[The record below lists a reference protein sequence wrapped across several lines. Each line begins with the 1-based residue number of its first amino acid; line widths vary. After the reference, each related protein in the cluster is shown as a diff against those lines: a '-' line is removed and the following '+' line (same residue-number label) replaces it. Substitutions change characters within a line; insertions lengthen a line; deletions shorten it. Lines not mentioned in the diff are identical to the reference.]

1 MRMDRVAPIT
11 VIGGANIDISAKYSA
26 AVTAAGDSKH
36 GQILTSAGGVA
47 RNIAENLARLGSAVQ
62 LITGL
67 GDDEFSASVRAS
79 LKLPRLD
86 LSACYAPPNTPSD
99 SYLSLYDMKGELVS
113 AVNQMR
119 LVNKLT
125 PSYLKRFETQITG
138 ANLIIA
144 DCNLPPDTI
153 YWLAVLPDRPTLF
166 FDGVSMEKIT
176 RLQSC
181 LDRID
186 GLKCNR
192 PEAAALLNCSVHATP
207 DQLVAELHQRGV
219 DVVLLSL
226 GSEGVQLGR
235 SGQQDHFPLLK
246 PPQTIASVAG
256 AGDALLAG
264 FLHGHRIGASDEA
277 AMDFGLRAAQL
288 SLTCT
293 GAVHP
298 AISSLCE
305 KNQEQFSLW
314 PHFSP

>member
-1 MRMDRVAPIT
+1 MDRVDPIT
-11 VIGGANIDISAKYSA
+11 VIGGANIDISAKYSSAVA
-26 AVTAAGDSKH
+26 AARDSNQ
-36 GQILTSAGGVA
+36 GQISTSAGGVA

-67 GDDEFSASVRAS
+67 GDDAFSVSLRAS
-79 LKLPRLD
+79 LNLPLLD
-86 LSACYAPPNTPSD
+86 SSACYAQPNTPSD
-99 SYLSLYDMKGELVS
+99 SYLSLYDKKGELVS

-125 PSYLKRFETQITG
+125 PSYLQRFETQITG
-138 ANLIIA
+138 ATMITA

-153 YWLAVLPDRPTLF
+153 HWLAVLPDRPTLF

-192 PEAAALLNCSVHATP
+192 LEAAALLNCSVRATP
-207 DQLVAELHQRGV
+207 YQLVANLHQRGV

-235 SGQQDHFPLLK
+235 AGQQLHFPLLE
-246 PPQTIASVAG
+246 PPKTIASVAG

-264 FLHGHRIGASDEA
+264 FLHSHLNGTSDEA
-277 AMDFGLRAAQL
+277 AMHFGLRAAQL

-293 GAVHP
+293 DAVHP
-298 AISSLCE
+298 NIASLFE
-305 KNQEQFSLW
+305 EQTGAF
-314 PHFSP
+314 

>member
-1 MRMDRVAPIT
+1 MDRVAPIT
-11 VIGGANIDISAKYSA
+11 VIGGANIDISAKYSS
-26 AVTAAGDSKH
+26 AVAAAGDSNQ
-36 GQILTSAGGVA
+36 GQISTSAGGVA

-67 GDDEFSASVRAS
+67 GDDGFSVSVRAS
-79 LKLPRLD
+79 LNLPLLD

-125 PSYLKRFETQITG
+125 PSYLQRFETQIAG
-138 ANLIIA
+138 ATLIIA

-153 YWLAVLPDRPTLF
+153 YWLATLPNRPTLF

-192 PEAAALLNCSVHATP
+192 LEAAALLNCSVRATP
-207 DQLVAELHQRGV
+207 DQLVADLHQRGV
-219 DVVLLSL
+219 DIVLLSL

-235 SGQQDHFPLLK
+235 AGQQLHFPLLE

-264 FLHGHRIGASDEA
+264 FLHSHLNGASDEA
-277 AMDFGLRAAQL
+277 AMHFGLRAAQL

-293 GAVHP
+293 DAVHP
-298 AISSLCE
+298 GIASLCE
-305 KNQEQFSLW
+305 EQTGAF
-314 PHFSP
+314 

>member
-1 MRMDRVAPIT
+1 MDKVAPIT
-11 VIGGANIDISAKYSA
+11 VIGGANIDISAKYSS
-26 AVTAAGDSKH
+26 AVADAGDSNQ
-36 GQILTSAGGVA
+36 GQISTSAGGVA

-67 GDDEFSASVRAS
+67 GDDWFSVSVRAS
-79 LKLPRLD
+79 LNLPLLD
-86 LSACYAPPNTPSD
+86 LSACYAPPNTSSD
-99 SYLSLYDMKGELVS
+99 SYLSLYDVKGELVS

-125 PSYLKRFETQITG
+125 PSYLQRFETQITC

-176 RLQSC
+176 RLESC

-192 PEAAALLNCSVHATP
+192 LEAAALLNCSVSATP
-207 DQLVAELHQRGV
+207 DQIVADLHQRGV
-219 DVVLLSL
+219 DIVLLTL

-235 SGQQDHFPLLK
+235 AGQQLHFPPLE

-264 FLHGHRIGASDEA
+264 FLHSHCNGASDET
-277 AMDFGLRAAQL
+277 AMHFGLRAAQL

-293 GAVHP
+293 NAVHP
-298 AISSLCE
+298 GIASLCE
-305 KNQEQFSLW
+305 EQTGAF
-314 PHFSP
+314 

>member
-1 MRMDRVAPIT
+1 MDRAASIT
-11 VIGGANIDISAKYSA
+11 VIGGANIDISAKYISPA
-26 AVTAAGDSKH
+26 TTTGDSH
-36 GQILTSAGGVA
+36 QGQISTSAGGVA

-67 GDDEFSASVRAS
+67 GDDELSAPVRAS
-79 LKLPRLD
+79 LNLPLLD

-113 AVNQMR
+113 AINQMR

-125 PSYLKRFETQITG
+125 PSYLQRFKTQITG

-144 DCNLPPDTI
+144 DCNLPTDTI
-153 YWLAVLPDRPTLF
+153 YWLAALPDRPTLF

-192 PEAAALLNCSVHATP
+192 LEAAALLNCSVRATP
-207 DQLVAELHQRGV
+207 DQLVANLLQRGV
-219 DVVLLSL
+219 DIVLLSL

-235 SGQQDHFPLLK
+235 SGQQLHFPLLE

-264 FLHGHRIGASDEA
+264 FLHSHFNGASDEA
-277 AMDFGLRAAQL
+277 AMHFGLRAAQL
-288 SLTCT
+288 TLTCT
-293 GAVHP
+293 DAVHP
-298 AISSLCE
+298 GIASLCE
-305 KNQEQFSLW
+305 EQTGAF
-314 PHFSP
+314 

>member
-1 MRMDRVAPIT
+1 MDRAASIT
-11 VIGGANIDISAKYSA
+11 VIGGANIDISAKYISPA
-26 AVTAAGDSKH
+26 TAAGDSH
-36 GQILTSAGGVA
+36 QGQISTSAGGVA

-67 GDDEFSASVRAS
+67 GDDGFSAYVRAS
-79 LKLPRLD
+79 LNLPLLD
-86 LSACYAPPNTPSD
+86 LLACYAPINTPSD
-99 SYLSLYDMKGELVS
+99 SYLSLYDMTGELVS
-113 AVNQMR
+113 AVNQMQ

-125 PSYLKRFETQITG
+125 PSYLQPFKTQITSS
-138 ANLIIA
+138 ALIIA

-153 YWLAVLPDRPTLF
+153 YWLAGLPDRPKLF
-166 FDGVSMEKIT
+166 FDGVSMKKIT

-192 PEAAALLNCSVHATP
+192 LEAAALLNCSVRSTP
-207 DQLVAELHQRGV
+207 DQLVADLHQRGV
-219 DVVLLSL
+219 DIVLLSL

-235 SGQQDHFPLLK
+235 AGQQLHFPLLQ

-264 FLHGHRIGASDEA
+264 FLHSHFNGAGDEA
-277 AMDFGLRAAQL
+277 AMHFGLRAAQL

-293 GAVHP
+293 DAVHP
-298 AISSLCE
+298 GIASLY
-305 KNQEQFSLW
+305 KKQTGAF
-314 PHFSP
+314 

>member
-1 MRMDRVAPIT
+1 MDRVDPIT
-11 VIGGANIDISAKYSA
+11 VIGGANIDISAKYSSAVA
-26 AVTAAGDSKH
+26 AARDSNQ
-36 GQILTSAGGVA
+36 GQISTSAGGVA

-67 GDDEFSASVRAS
+67 GDDAFSVSLRAS
-79 LKLPRLD
+79 LNLPLLD
-86 LSACYAPPNTPSD
+86 SSACYAQPNTPSD
-99 SYLSLYDMKGELVS
+99 SYLSLYDKKGELVS

-125 PSYLKRFETQITG
+125 PSYLQRFETQITG
-138 ANLIIA
+138 ATMITA

-153 YWLAVLPDRPTLF
+153 HWLAVLPDRPTLF

-186 GLKCNR
+186 GLKCNQL
-192 PEAAALLNCSVHATP
+192 EAAALLNCSVRATP
-207 DQLVAELHQRGV
+207 DQLVANLHQRGV

-235 SGQQDHFPLLK
+235 AGQQLHFPLLE
-246 PPQTIASVAG
+246 PPKTIASVAG

-264 FLHGHRIGASDEA
+264 FLHSHLNGTSDEA
-277 AMDFGLRAAQL
+277 AMHFGLRAAQL

-293 GAVHP
+293 DAVHP
-298 AISSLCE
+298 NIASLFE
-305 KNQEQFSLW
+305 EQTGAF
-314 PHFSP
+314 

>member
-1 MRMDRVAPIT
+1 MDRDAPIT
-11 VIGGANIDISAKYSA
+11 VIGGANIDISAKYSSA
-26 AVTAAGDSKH
+26 GAAAGDSNQ
-36 GQILTSAGGVA
+36 GQISTSAGGVA

-67 GDDEFSASVRAS
+67 GDDGFSVSVRAS
-79 LKLPRLD
+79 LNLPLLD

-99 SYLSLYDMKGELVS
+99 SYLSLYDLKGELVS

-125 PSYLKRFETQITG
+125 PSYLQRFETQITG
-138 ANLIIA
+138 ATLLIA

-153 YWLAVLPDRPTLF
+153 HWLAVLPDRPTLF
-166 FDGVSMEKIT
+166 FDGVSVEKVT

-192 PEAAALLNCSVHATP
+192 LEAAALLNCSVRATP
-207 DQLVAELHQRGV
+207 DQLVAKLHQRGV
-219 DVVLLSL
+219 DIVLLSL

-235 SGQQDHFPLLK
+235 AGQQLHFPLLE

-264 FLHGHRIGASDEA
+264 FLHSHYNGASDET
-277 AMDFGLRAAQL
+277 AMNFGLRAAQ
-288 SLTCT
+288 
-293 GAVHP
+293 
-298 AISSLCE
+298 
-305 KNQEQFSLW
+305 
-314 PHFSP
+314 

>member
-1 MRMDRVAPIT
+1 MDRVDPIT
-11 VIGGANIDISAKYSA
+11 VIGGANIDISAKYSSAVA
-26 AVTAAGDSKH
+26 AARDSNQ
-36 GQILTSAGGVA
+36 GQISTSAGGVA

-67 GDDEFSASVRAS
+67 GDDAFSVSLRAS
-79 LKLPRLD
+79 LNLPLLD
-86 LSACYAPPNTPSD
+86 SSACYAQPNTPSD
-99 SYLSLYDMKGELVS
+99 SYLSLYDKKGELVS

-125 PSYLKRFETQITG
+125 PSYLQRFETQITG
-138 ANLIIA
+138 ATMITA

-153 YWLAVLPDRPTLF
+153 HWLAVLPDRPTLF

-192 PEAAALLNCSVHATP
+192 LEAAALLNCSVRATP
-207 DQLVAELHQRGV
+207 YQLVANLHQRGV

-235 SGQQDHFPLLK
+235 AGQQLHFPLLK
-246 PPQTIASVAG
+246 PPKTIASVAG

-264 FLHGHRIGASDEA
+264 FLHSHLNGTSDEA
-277 AMDFGLRAAQL
+277 AMHFGLRAAQL

-293 GAVHP
+293 DAVHP
-298 AISSLCE
+298 NIASLFE
-305 KNQEQFSLW
+305 EQTGAF
-314 PHFSP
+314 

>member
-1 MRMDRVAPIT
+1 MDRVAPIT
-11 VIGGANIDISAKYSA
+11 VIGGANIDISAKYSS
-26 AVTAAGDSKH
+26 AVTAEGDSNQ
-36 GQILTSAGGVA
+36 GQISTSAGGVA

-67 GDDEFSASVRAS
+67 GDDGFSVSVRAS
-79 LKLPRLD
+79 LNLPLLD

-125 PSYLKRFETQITG
+125 PSYLQRFETQITG
-138 ANLIIA
+138 ATLIIA

-181 LDRID
+181 LDQID

-192 PEAAALLNCSVHATP
+192 LEAAALLNCSVRATP
-207 DQLVAELHQRGV
+207 NQLVADLHQRGV
-219 DVVLLSL
+219 DIVLLSL

-235 SGQQDHFPLLK
+235 AGQQLHFPLLE

-264 FLHGHRIGASDEA
+264 FLYSLFNGASDEA
-277 AMDFGLRAAQL
+277 AMHFGLRAAQL

-293 GAVHP
+293 DAVHP
-298 AISSLCE
+298 GIASLC
-305 KNQEQFSLW
+305 NEQTGAF
-314 PHFSP
+314 

>member
-1 MRMDRVAPIT
+1 MDRVDPIT
-11 VIGGANIDISAKYSA
+11 VIGGANIDISAKYSSAVA
-26 AVTAAGDSKH
+26 AARDSNQ
-36 GQILTSAGGVA
+36 GQISTSAGGVA

-67 GDDEFSASVRAS
+67 GDDAFSVS
-79 LKLPRLD
+79 LRSSLNLPLLD
-86 LSACYAPPNTPSD
+86 SSACYAQPNTPSD
-99 SYLSLYDMKGELVS
+99 SYLSLYDKKGELVS

-125 PSYLKRFETQITG
+125 PSYLQRFETQITG
-138 ANLIIA
+138 ATMITA

-153 YWLAVLPDRPTLF
+153 HWLAVLPDRPTLF

-192 PEAAALLNCSVHATP
+192 LEAAALLNCSVRATP
-207 DQLVAELHQRGV
+207 YQLVANLHQRGV

-235 SGQQDHFPLLK
+235 AGQQLHFPLLE
-246 PPQTIASVAG
+246 PPKTIASVAG

-264 FLHGHRIGASDEA
+264 FLHSHLNGTSDEA
-277 AMDFGLRAAQL
+277 AMHFGLRAAQL

-293 GAVHP
+293 DAVHP
-298 AISSLCE
+298 NIASLFE
-305 KNQEQFSLW
+305 EQTGAF
-314 PHFSP
+314 

>member
-1 MRMDRVAPIT
+1 MYITQKELRAYGQVASIT

-26 AVTAAGDSKH
+26 AVTAAGDSNH

-99 SYLSLYDMKGELVS
+99 SYLSLYDAKGELVS
-113 AVNQMR
+113 AVNQMQ

-125 PSYLKRFETQITG
+125 PSYLQRFETQIID
-138 ANLIIA
+138 AALIIA

-153 YWLAVLPDRPTLF
+153 YWLAGLPDRPTLF

-176 RLQSC
+176 RLQPC

-192 PEAAALLNCSVHATP
+192 QEAEALLNCSVNTTP
-207 DQLVAELHQRGV
+207 GQLVADLHQRGI
-219 DVVLLSL
+219 DIVLLSL
-226 GSEGVQLGR
+226 GSKGVQLGR
-235 SGQQDHFPLLK
+235 AGQQIYHSLLA

-256 AGDALLAG
+256 AGDALLG
-264 FLHGHRIGASDEA
+264 W
-277 AMDFGLRAAQL
+277 L
-288 SLTCT
+288 SSQPLQW
-293 GAVHP
+293 H
-298 AISSLCE
+298 E
-305 KNQEQFSLW
+305 
-314 PHFSP
+314 

>member
-1 MRMDRVAPIT
+1 MDRVAPIN
-11 VIGGANIDISAKYSA
+11 VIGGANIDISAKYSS
-26 AVTAAGDSKH
+26 AVAAAGDSNQ
-36 GQILTSAGGVA
+36 GQIATSAGGVA

-67 GDDEFSASVRAS
+67 GDDGFSVSVRAS
-79 LKLPRLD
+79 LNLPLLD
-86 LSACYAPPNTPSD
+86 LSACYAPPNTSSD

-119 LVNKLT
+119 LVNNLT
-125 PSYLKRFETQITG
+125 PSYLQRFETQITG
-138 ANLIIA
+138 ATLIIA

-153 YWLAVLPDRPTLF
+153 HWLAVLPDRPTLF

-192 PEAAALLNCSVHATP
+192 LEAAALLNCSVHATP
-207 DQLVAELHQRGV
+207 DKLVANLHQRGV
-219 DVVLLSL
+219 DIVLLSL

-235 SGQQDHFPLLK
+235 SGQQLHFPLLE

-264 FLHGHRIGASDEA
+264 FLHSLFNGESDEA
-277 AMDFGLRAAQL
+277 AMHFGLRAAQL

-293 GAVHP
+293 DAVHP
-298 AISSLCE
+298 DISSLCE
-305 KNQEQFSLW
+305 EQTGAF
-314 PHFSP
+314 

>member
-1 MRMDRVAPIT
+1 MDRVAPIT
-11 VIGGANIDISAKYSA
+11 VIGGANIDISAKYSS
-26 AVTAAGDSKH
+26 AVAAAGDSNQ
-36 GQILTSAGGVA
+36 GQISTSAGGVA
-47 RNIAENLARLGSAVQ
+47 RNIAENLARLGSAVK

-67 GDDEFSASVRAS
+67 GDDGFSVSVRAS
-79 LKLPRLD
+79 LNLPLLD
-86 LSACYAPPNTPSD
+86 SSACYAPPNTPSD

-119 LVNKLT
+119 LVNELT
-125 PSYLKRFETQITG
+125 PSYLQRFETQIAG
-138 ANLIIA
+138 AILIIA

-153 YWLAVLPDRPTLF
+153 YWLAALPNRPTLF

-192 PEAAALLNCSVHATP
+192 LEAAALLNCSVRATP
-207 DQLVAELHQRGV
+207 DQLVADLHQRGV
-219 DVVLLSL
+219 DIVLLSL

-235 SGQQDHFPLLK
+235 AGQQLHFPLLK
-246 PPQTIASVAG
+246 PPHTISSVAG

-264 FLHGHRIGASDEA
+264 FLHGHFNGASDEA
-277 AMDFGLRAAQL
+277 AMHFGLRAAQL

-293 GAVHP
+293 DAVHP
-298 AISSLCE
+298 GIASICE
-305 KNQEQFSLW
+305 EQTGAF
-314 PHFSP
+314 

>member
-1 MRMDRVAPIT
+1 M
-11 VIGGANIDISAKYSA
+11 
-26 AVTAAGDSKH
+26 
-36 GQILTSAGGVA
+36 
-47 RNIAENLARLGSAVQ
+47 Q
-62 LITGL
+62 L
-67 GDDEFSASVRAS
+67 
-79 LKLPRLD
+79 LP
-86 LSACYAPPNTPSD
+86 ACYVSPNTPSD
-99 SYLSLYDMKGELVS
+99 SYLSLYDTKGELIS

-125 PSYLKRFETQITG
+125 PSYLQRFETQISG
-138 ANLIIA
+138 ATLIIA

-192 PEAAALLNCSVHATP
+192 LEAAALLNCSVRATP
-207 DQLVAELHQRGV
+207 DQLVADLHQRGV
-219 DVVLLSL
+219 DIVLLSL

-235 SGQQDHFPLLK
+235 AGQQLHFPLLK
-246 PPQTIASVAG
+246 PPQTIASVSG

-264 FLHGHRIGASDEA
+264 FLYSHFNGASDEA
-277 AMDFGLRAAQL
+277 AMHFGLRAAQL

-293 GAVHP
+293 DAVHP
-298 AISSLCE
+298 GIASLCE
-305 KNQEQFSLW
+305 EQTGAF
-314 PHFSP
+314 

>member
-1 MRMDRVAPIT
+1 MDRIDPIT
-11 VIGGANIDISAKYSA
+11 VIGGANIDISAKYSSAVA
-26 AVTAAGDSKH
+26 AARDSNQ
-36 GQILTSAGGVA
+36 GQISTSAGGVA

-67 GDDEFSASVRAS
+67 GDDAFSVSLRAS
-79 LKLPRLD
+79 LNLPLLD
-86 LSACYAPPNTPSD
+86 SSACYAQPNTPSD
-99 SYLSLYDMKGELVS
+99 SYLSLYDKKGELVS

-125 PSYLKRFETQITG
+125 PSYLQRFETQITG
-138 ANLIIA
+138 ATLIIA

-153 YWLAVLPDRPTLF
+153 HWLAVLPDRPTLF

-192 PEAAALLNCSVHATP
+192 LEAAALLNCSVRATP
-207 DQLVAELHQRGV
+207 YQLVANLHQRGV

-235 SGQQDHFPLLK
+235 AGQQLHFPLLK
-246 PPQTIASVAG
+246 PPKTIASVAG

-264 FLHGHRIGASDEA
+264 FLHSHLNGTSDEA
-277 AMDFGLRAAQL
+277 AMHFGLRAAQL

-293 GAVHP
+293 DAVHP
-298 AISSLCE
+298 NIASLFE
-305 KNQEQFSLW
+305 EQTGAF
-314 PHFSP
+314 

>member
-1 MRMDRVAPIT
+1 MDRVAPIT
-11 VIGGANIDISAKYSA
+11 VIGGANIDISAKYSS
-26 AVTAAGDSKH
+26 AVAAAGDSNQ
-36 GQILTSAGGVA
+36 GQISTSAGGVA

-67 GDDEFSASVRAS
+67 GDDEFSIPVRTS
-79 LKLPRLD
+79 LNLPLLD
-86 LSACYAPPNTPSD
+86 LSACYAPPNTSSD
-99 SYLSLYDMKGELVS
+99 SYLSLYDIKGELVS

-125 PSYLKRFETQITG
+125 PSYLQRFEAQITG
-138 ANLIIA
+138 ATLIIA
-144 DCNLPPDTI
+144 DCNLPPDSI
-153 YWLAVLPDRPTLF
+153 YWLAGLPDRPTLF

-181 LDRID
+181 LDRIN

-192 PEAAALLNCSVHATP
+192 LEAAALLKCSVRATP
-207 DQLVAELHQRGV
+207 DQLVDDLHQRGV
-219 DVVLLSL
+219 EIVLLSL

-235 SGQQDHFPLLK
+235 SGQQLHFPLLE

-264 FLHGHRIGASDEA
+264 FLHNHFNGASDEA
-277 AMDFGLRAAQL
+277 AMHFGLRAAQL

-293 GAVHP
+293 DAVHP
-298 AISSLCE
+298 GIASICEEQTGAI
-305 KNQEQFSLW
+305 
-314 PHFSP
+314 

>member
-1 MRMDRVAPIT
+1 MNRLAPIT
-11 VIGGANIDISAKYSA
+11 VIGGANIDISAKYSS
-26 AVTAAGDSKH
+26 AVTAAEDSNH
-36 GQILTSAGGVA
+36 GQISTSAGGVA

-67 GDDEFSASVRAS
+67 GDDEFSASVRTS
-79 LKLPRLD
+79 LNLPMLD
-86 LSACYAPPNTPSD
+86 ISACYAPPNTPSD

-125 PSYLKRFETQITG
+125 PSYLQPFEAQITST
-138 ANLIIA
+138 ALIIA

-153 YWLAVLPDRPTLF
+153 YWLAGLPDRPALF

-176 RLQSC
+176 RLQPC
-181 LDRID
+181 LHQID

-192 PEAAALLNCSVHATP
+192 LEATALLNCSVHATP
-207 DQLVAELHQRGV
+207 VQLVSALQKRGI

-226 GSEGVQLGR
+226 GSEGVQLGVA
-235 SGQQDHFPLLK
+235 GQQLHFPLLA

-264 FLHGHRIGASDEA
+264 FLYSYYNGANSEEA
-277 AMDFGLRAAQL
+277 MHFGLRAAQL

-293 GAVHP
+293 DAVHP
-298 AISSLCE
+298 GIASLCE
-305 KNQEQFSLW
+305 KQTGEV
-314 PHFSP
+314 

>member
-1 MRMDRVAPIT
+1 MDRVAPIT
-11 VIGGANIDISAKYSA
+11 VIGGANIDISAKYSS
-26 AVTAAGDSKH
+26 AVAAAGDSNQ
-36 GQILTSAGGVA
+36 GQISTSAGGVA

-67 GDDEFSASVRAS
+67 GDDGFSVSVRAS
-79 LKLPRLD
+79 LNLPLLD

-125 PSYLKRFETQITG
+125 PSYLQRFETQITG
-138 ANLIIA
+138 ATLIIA

-166 FDGVSMEKIT
+166 LDGVSMEKIT

-192 PEAAALLNCSVHATP
+192 LEAAALLNCSVLASP
-207 DQLVAELHQRGV
+207 DQLVADLHKRGV
-219 DVVLLSL
+219 DIVLLSL
-226 GSEGVQLGR
+226 GSDGVQLGR
-235 SGQQDHFPLLK
+235 SGQQLHFPLIE

-264 FLHGHRIGASDEA
+264 FLHRHFNGASDEA
-277 AMDFGLRAAQL
+277 AMNFGLRAAQL

-293 GAVHP
+293 DAVHP
-298 AISSLCE
+298 GIASLCE
-305 KNQEQFSLW
+305 QQTGAV
-314 PHFSP
+314 

>member
-1 MRMDRVAPIT
+1 MDRVAPIT
-11 VIGGANIDISAKYSA
+11 VIGGANIDISAKYSS
-26 AVTAAGDSKH
+26 AVAAAGDSNQ
-36 GQILTSAGGVA
+36 GQIPTSAGGVA

-67 GDDEFSASVRAS
+67 GDDGFSVSVRAS
-79 LKLPRLD
+79 LNLPLLD
-86 LSACYAPPNTPSD
+86 SSACYAPPNTPSD
-99 SYLSLYDMKGELVS
+99 SYLSLYDMKGELIS
-113 AVNQMR
+113 AINQMR

-125 PSYLKRFETQITG
+125 PSYLQRFETQITC

-192 PEAAALLNCSVHATP
+192 LEAAALLNCSVNATP
-207 DQLVAELHQRGV
+207 EQLVADLHQRGV
-219 DVVLLSL
+219 EIVLLSL

-235 SGQQDHFPLLK
+235 AGQQLHFPLLE

-264 FLHGHRIGASDEA
+264 FLYSLFNGASDEA
-277 AMDFGLRAAQL
+277 AMQFGLRAAQL

-293 GAVHP
+293 DAVHP
-298 AISSLCE
+298 GIASLCE
-305 KNQEQFSLW
+305 KQTGVF
-314 PHFSP
+314 